1 MLQCVPA
8 VACSSV
14 YKTNKAGDLVR
25 IIVQILQHDSFRHL
39 MEVNNGKLY
48 AGLLVMIRP
57 RIGVSHTID
66 ILWYH
71 FFPIYLYQVCSDT
84 IIKS

>member
-25 IIVQILQHDSFRHL
+25 ITVQILQHDSFRHL

-57 RIGVSHTID
+57 RIGVFHLID
-66 ILWYH
+66 ILWYY
-71 FFPIYLYQVCSDT
+71 FVPIYLYPVCSHT
-84 IIKS
+84 FTWS